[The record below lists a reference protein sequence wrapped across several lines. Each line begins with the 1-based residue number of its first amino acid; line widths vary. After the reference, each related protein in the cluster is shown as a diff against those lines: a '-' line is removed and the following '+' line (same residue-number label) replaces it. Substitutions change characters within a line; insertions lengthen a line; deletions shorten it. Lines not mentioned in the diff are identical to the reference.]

1 MATKKVVAA
10 EDAVALIPDGATI
23 AVEGFVGSGFSEELA
38 IALERRFLET
48 GSPRNITLI
57 YAAGIGDGQERG
69 LNRLA
74 HAGMLKRVIGGHW
87 GLSPK
92 LGKLAIDGEIEA
104 YNLPQGTLAQ
114 LFRAIAGGRPGVIT
128 HVGLKTYV
136 DPRNGGGKMNDRTT
150 ENLVSLMEIDGKEY
164 LFYKAMPIDVGFIR
178 GTVADTRGNLAL
190 SKEALKLENLA
201 IAQATRNSGGMVIAQ
216 VEKMAEFGSLRSWDV
231 VVPGILV
238 DHIVQS
244 RPENHWQTYS
254 EQFNPAYSGSL
265 RVPSDSIEPMP
276 LNERKVI
283 SRRAA
288 LELADAAVVNL
299 GIGMPEGIASVAAEE
314 NVLKQLTLTVE
325 PGPVGGIPAG
335 GLAFGAASNVEALM
349 DQPSQFDFYDGG
361 GLDLAFLGLA
371 QVDAAGNLNVS
382 KFGPKFA
389 GCGGFINITQN
400 AKRVFYTGTFTAG
413 GLKVAVENGSLKIVE
428 EGRIHKFVKQVEH
441 RTFSGEYAREIGQ
454 PVMYITER
462 AVFELTK
469 EGLTLTEIAPGIDVD
484 RDIMAHMDFEP
495 AVSADLKTMD
505 PRIFSPDLMGLTL
518 PEVEMHTTS

>member
-1 MATKKVVAA
+1 MATDKRVSAA
-10 EDAVALIPDGATI
+10 MAVSRIPDGATI
-23 AVEGFVGSGFSEELA
+23 GVEGFVGSCFSEELA
-38 IALERRFLET
+38 IALEARFLET
-48 GSPRNITLI
+48 GAPRDLTLV

-74 HAGMLKRVIGGHW
+74 HAGLVKRVIGGHW

-92 LGKLAIDGEIEA
+92 LGRLALDGEIEA

-114 LFRAIAGGRPGVIT
+114 LFRAAAGRRPGVLT
-128 HVGLKTYV
+128 RVGLKTYV
-136 DPRNGGGKMNDRTT
+136 DPRNGGGKMNARTT
-150 ENLVSLMEIDGKEY
+150 EDLVSLMEIDGEEF
-164 LFYKAMPIDVGFIR
+164 LFYRAIPLDVGFIR

-190 SKEALKLENLA
+190 TKEALKLENLA
-201 IAQATRNSGGMVIAQ
+201 IAQAAHNNGGIVIAQ
-216 VEKMAEFGSLRSWDV
+216 VEKIAEFGSVRSRDV
-231 VVPGILV
+231 VVPGIVV
-238 DHIVQS
+238 DHVVES
-244 RPENHWQTYS
+244 RPEHHWQTYADP
-254 EQFNPAYSGSL
+254 FNPAYTGSL
-265 RVPSDSIEPMP
+265 RVPSDAIAAIP
-276 LNERKVI
+276 LSERKII

-288 LELADAAVVNL
+288 LELRDGAVVNL

-314 NVLKQLTLTVE
+314 GVLDALTLTVE

-371 QVDAAGNLNVS
+371 QVDAEGNLNVS

-413 GLKVAVENGSLKIVE
+413 GLSVAVEDGILRIVQ
-428 EGRIHKFVKQVEH
+428 EGRIRKFVQEVEH
-441 RTFSGEYAREIGQ
+441 RTFSGEYAREVGQ

-462 AVFELTK
+462 AVFELTS
-469 EGLTLTEIAPGIDVD
+469 EGLTLTEIAPGIDVE
-484 RDIMAHMDFEP
+484 RDIVAHMDFAP
-495 AVSADLKTMD
+495 AISASLRTMD
-505 PRIFSPDLMGLTL
+505 ARIFADEPMGLAL
-518 PEVEMHTTS
+518 EALHTV

>member
-1 MATKKVVAA
+1 MSTKKVTTA
-10 EDAVALIPDGATI
+10 EHAVSLIPDGATI
-23 AVEGFVGSGFSEELA
+23 AVEGFVGSCFSEELA
-38 IALERRFLET
+38 IALEQRYLET
-48 GSPRNITLI
+48 GAPTDITLI

-74 HAGMLKRVIGGHW
+74 HVGLLKRVIGGHW

-114 LFRAIAGGRPGVIT
+114 LFRASAGGRPGVTT

-136 DPRNGGGKMNDRTT
+136 DPRNGGGKMNSRTT
-150 ENLVSLMEIDGKEY
+150 EDLVSLTEIDGIEY
-164 LFYKAMPIDVGFIR
+164 LFYQSSRIDVAFVR
-178 GTVADTRGNLAL
+178 GTVADTRGNLVL

-201 IAQATRNSGGMVIAQ
+201 IAQAAHNNGGIVIAQ
-216 VEKMAEFGSLRSWDV
+216 DEKTAEFGSLRARDV

-238 DHIVQS
+238 DFVVES

-254 EQFNPAYSGSL
+254 EPFNPAYSGSL
-265 RVPSDSIEPMP
+265 RIPSDSIEVMP
-276 LNERKVI
+276 LNGRKVV

-288 LELADAAVVNL
+288 MELQDAAVVNL

-314 NVLKQLTLTVE
+314 GVLDRLTLTVE

-371 QVDAAGNLNVS
+371 QVDADGNLNVS

-400 AKRVFYTGTFTAG
+400 AKRVFYAGTFTAG
-413 GLKVAVENGSLKIVE
+413 GLEVSVDDGLLRIVQ

-441 RTFSGEYAREIGQ
+441 RTFSGERALETGQ

-462 AVFELTK
+462 AVFELT
-469 EGLTLTEIAPGIDVD
+469 ERGLTLTEIAPGIDIE
-484 RDIMAHMDFEP
+484 RDIFAHMDFKP
-495 AVSADLKTMD
+495 LVSSSLKTMD
-505 PRIFSPDLMGLTL
+505 SRIFSPSLMGLTL
-518 PEVEMHTTS
+518 S